1 MIKKYMGVAFLVG
14 ASLFASCSKDSKGTE
29 NLTISGKV
37 EGLKQGKVYLFHV
50 QDTAFVVLDSLVV
63 DGQSSDFTFKH
74 HLESPEMLFL
84 SLDRGHSNSI
94 DNQLSFFAEP
104 GTMTIETTLKNF
116 YRDAKVKGSQSND
129 LYKEYLKSRTM
140 ITDRQNDLYVALFEA
155 QKTNN
160 TAQLDSLQEVNKKL
174 TGRLFLNAI
183 NFALNNKHSDVAP
196 YIALTELYDRNIKYL
211 DTIYNSLTPEVSNH
225 KYGKSLNEFIQE
237 RKKEEA
243 KATE

>member
-1 MIKKYMGVAFLVG
+1 MIRKYIGAVLVIT
-14 ASLFASCSKDSKGTE
+14 SLFAACGKDTKGTE
-29 NLTISGKV
+29 NLTITGKV
-37 EGLKQGKVYLFHV
+37 DGLKQGKVFLYHV
-50 QDTAFVVLDSLVV
+50 QDTTFVVLDSLVV
-63 DGQSSDFTFKH
+63 DGKSADFTFKH

-84 SLDRGHSNSI
+84 SLDRGHSSSI
-94 DNQLSFFAEP
+94 DNQLGFFAEP

-116 YRDAKVKGSQSND
+116 YKDAKVSGSQSND
-129 LYKEYLKSRTM
+129 LYNEYLKSRTL

-160 TAQLDSLQEVNKKL
+160 TASLDSLQSVNKKL

-183 NFALNNKHSDVAP
+183 NFALNNKNSDVAP

-211 DTIYNSLTPEVSNH
+211 DTIYNSLSPEIVNH

-243 KATE
+243 KANE

>member
-1 MIKKYMGVAFLVG
+1 MIRKYLGAALVI
-14 ASLFASCSKDSKGTE
+14 ASLFAACGKDTKGTE
-29 NLTISGKV
+29 NLTITGKV
-37 EGLKQGKVYLFHV
+37 DGLKQGKVFLYHV
-50 QDTAFVVLDSLVV
+50 QDTTFVVLDSLVV
-63 DGQSSDFTFKH
+63 DGKSSNFTFKH

-84 SLDRGHSNSI
+84 SLDRGHSSSI

-116 YRDAKVKGSQSND
+116 FKDAKVSGSQSNE
-129 LYKEYLKSRTM
+129 LYNEYLKSRAL
-140 ITDRQNDLYVALFEA
+140 ITDRQNELYVSLFEA

-160 TAQLDSLQEVNKKL
+160 TASLDSLQEVNKKL

-183 NFALNNKHSDVAP
+183 NFALNNKNSDVAP

-211 DTIYNSLTPEVSNH
+211 DTIYNSLSPEIVNH

-243 KATE
+243 KANE

>member
-1 MIKKYMGVAFLVG
+1 MGVAFLLG

-37 EGLKQGKVYLFHV
+37 DGLKQGKVYLFHV
-50 QDTAFVVLDSLVV
+50 QDTTFVVLDSLVV
-63 DGQSSDFTFKH
+63 DGKSSDFTFKH

-116 YRDAKVKGSQSND
+116 YKDAKIKGSQSND

-155 QKTNN
+155 QKANN

-183 NFALNNKHSDVAP
+183 NFALNNKNSDVAP

-211 DTIYNSLTPEVSNH
+211 DTIYNSLTPEVSKH

-243 KATE
+243 KASE

>member
-1 MIKKYMGVAFLVG
+1 MKKYIGLAFILG
-14 ASLFASCSKDSKGTE
+14 ASLLVSCNKDAKGTD
-29 NLTISGKV
+29 NLTITGKID
-37 EGLKQGKVYLFHV
+37 GLKQGKVYLYHV
-50 QDTAFVVLDSLVV
+50 QDTTFVALDSVIF
-63 DGQSSDFTFKH
+63 DGKSADFTFKH

-94 DNQLSFFAEP
+94 DNQLAFFAEP

-116 YRDAKVKGSQSND
+116 YKDAKVKGSQNND
-129 LYKEYLKSRTM
+129 LYNEYLKSRTI
-140 ITDRQNDLYVALFEA
+140 ITDRQNDLYVALFDA

-160 TAQLDSLQEVNKKL
+160 QAKLDSLQEVNKKL
-174 TGRLFLNAI
+174 TGRLYLNAI
-183 NFALNNKHSDVAP
+183 NFALNNKHADVAP

-211 DTIYNSLTPEVSNH
+211 DTIYGSLAPEVLNH
-225 KYGKSLNEFIQE
+225 KYAKSLNEFIQE